1 MAGLVSN
8 NSTTKQYFSASDIT
22 DTYYQFNISTAYISY
37 EDTKYSSSKLRTLF
51 LVDDSTRKILA
62 VNNKTGFSRLSK
74 NFNTDFNDD
83 SKVKVLEGSDIL
95 LYKTDV
101 KMKDKE
107 FRNVIRIK
115 YDVARLLKYTT

>member
-74 NFNTDFNDD
+74 NFNTDFTDD